1 VIDPATIEIDAGT
14 RAAVIDGVLSR
25 LRAAYVFPAVAERM
39 EEEVR
44 RRMKA
49 GDYDTVT
56 TASSLCDILTAH
68 LWDIGHDKHLRVF
81 YSREPR
87 TVHPVRAD
95 AIPDPDER
103 ERLRR
108 SAAARNFGVERVE
121 RLAGNIGLL
130 ELRVFVSPELPGAG
144 ATAVAAMTVLAH
156 TDALIV
162 DLRRNEGGSP
172 AMIALISSYLFDR
185 RTHLNDLYWREG
197 DRTEQFWTHHVPGLQ
212 GPGDPHKPVYVL
224 TSKDTFSGGEEF
236 AYNLKALQRATL
248 IGETTAGG
256 AHPGRSHM
264 VTAHVGVVIPAGRAI
279 NPITG
284 TNWEGTG
291 VEPDVEAARDDALR
305 VAHVTALRTV
315 IGKAEDG
322 SGASS
327 SGVVAEARVALAEL
341 ASWLPWGWR
350 DSEA

>member
-1 VIDPATIEIDAGT
+1 VSDLATIEIDAGT
-14 RAAVIDGVLSR
+14 RAEVIDGVLSR

-39 EEEVR
+39 EEAVR
-44 RRMKA
+44 RRMEA

-56 TASSLCDILTAH
+56 TASSLCDILTTH
-68 LWDIGHDKHLRVF
+68 LWETAHDKHLRVF

-87 TVHPVRAD
+87 AVRPVRPVRAD

-144 ATAVAAMTVLAH
+144 ATAAAAMAVLAH

-197 DRTEQFWTHHVPGLQ
+197 DRTEQFWTHHASGLQ

-236 AYNLKALQRATL
+236 AYNLKALRRATL

-291 VEPDVEAARDDALR
+291 VQPDIESAQEDALR
-305 VAHVTALRTV
+305 VAHVAALRMV
-315 IGKAEDG
+315 IGKAEDD

-327 SGVVAEARVALAEL
+327 SSVIAEARAALAEL
-341 ASWLPWGWR
+341 A
-350 DSEA
+350 